1 MFELPEYLTLARQI
15 DATLLGKTV
24 REGHLGNTPHKFVW
38 YNRTHEE
45 FSELTAGKT
54 VVRTRVRGRFMLVD
68 LDPGQVL
75 VLGECGGRVLY
86 HETETTLPAK
96 YHLLLRFDD
105 GTALTITTQMW
116 GAMELHEAGTE
127 MEGKFLKDMRPTPVD
142 EAFSY
147 EYFRELIASQ
157 QGGRRSAKGLLTQ
170 DQLIP
175 GLGNSIA
182 QDILFRAR
190 LHPKHLIADL
200 TENQRKTLYDAL
212 LTTLREVTNQGGRY
226 DEVDLFGQKGGYVR
240 VMDKHAVKRPCPSC
254 AGPVE
259 KIQYLGGACYLCPA
273 CQT

>member
-1 MFELPEYLTLARQI
+1 M
-15 DATLLGKTV
+15 
-24 REGHLGNTPHKFVW
+24 
-38 YNRTHEE
+38 
-45 FSELTAGKT
+45 
-54 VVRTRVRGRFMLVD
+54 D

-75 VLGECGGRVLY
+75 VLGECGGRVLF

-105 GTALTITTQMW
+105 GSALTITTQMW

-142 EAFSY
+142 EAFTY

-157 QGGRRSAKGLLTQ
+157 EGVRRSAKGLLTQ

-200 TENQRKTLYDAL
+200 TEDQRKTLFDAL
-212 LTTLREVTNQGGRY
+212 LATVREVTDRGGRY

-240 VMDKHAVKRPCPSC
+240 VMDRHAVGRPCPSC
-254 AGPVE
+254 AGPIE
-259 KIQYLGGACYLCPA
+259 KIQYLGGACYLCPE